1 MKTVLILG
9 LDSFGATLATSL
21 AGLGVEVLIADFDE
35 EVVQR
40 ARDRFALAVVADARD
55 REALTELC
63 ARQPDLAVVS
73 LGPHIEASVLS
84 TLLLKELGVPQ
95 ILACARNDDHEKV
108 LRKVGADRVV
118 QPVTE
123 SAERMARSL
132 ASKNLADF
140 VLVGEDFAI
149 VELPVPENW
158 VGKSLKELDLRRRF
172 RVTAIAIKRHEADGT
187 ERVAAPD
194 PDQHL
199 PENVS
204 LLMIGLTKDLAKIER
219 LDPR

>member
-1 MKTVLILG
+1 MKTVLVLG
-9 LDSFGATLATSL
+9 LDSFGSTLANSL
-21 AGLGVEVLIADFDE
+21 AEHGVEVLVADFDE

-40 ARDRFALAVVADARD
+40 ARDRYALAVVADARD

-63 ARQPDLAVVS
+63 SRQPDLAVVS

-132 ASKNLADF
+132 ASKNLVDF

-149 VELPVPENW
+149 VELPVPASW
-158 VGKSLKELDLRRRF
+158 VEKSLKELDLRRRF
-172 RVTAIAIKRHEADGT
+172 KVTAIAVKSHDKDGT
-187 ERVAAPD
+187 EHVAAPD
-194 PDQHL
+194 PDREL
-199 PENVS
+199 APSES
-204 LLMIGLTKDLAKIER
+204 LLLIGLTKDLAKLEKR
-219 LDPR
+219 

>member
-1 MKTVLILG
+1 MKTVLVLG
-9 LDSFGATLATSL
+9 LDSFGMTLAQSL
-21 AGLGVEVLIADFDE
+21 AEHGVDVLVADFDD

-40 ARDRFALAVVADARD
+40 VRDRYTLAVVADARD

-63 ARQPDLAVVS
+63 SREPDLAVVS
-73 LGPHIEASVLS
+73 LGPHIEASIMA

-108 LRKVGADRVV
+108 LKKVGADRVV

-132 ASKNLADF
+132 ASKNLVDF

-149 VELPVPENW
+149 VELPAPEEW
-158 VGKSLKELDLRRRF
+158 HGKSLRGLDLRRRF
-172 RVTAIAIKRHEADGT
+172 GVTAIAIKHHDEDGT
-187 ERVAAPD
+187 EHVNAPD
-194 PDQHL
+194 PEKAIADG
-199 PENVS
+199 ES
-204 LLMIGLTKDLAKIER
+204 LLLIGRTKDLQKIER
-219 LDPR
+219 R